1 MADQGRSDDEQVESA
16 AGGTSRSKDMT
27 SSGNDSKSSQGGS
40 NPPPIRQRE
49 GQFDYSPAIL
59 CKCGYNDGQMDFLS
73 GNNPSRRYLTCARAR
88 ENSEMR
94 ACLVS
99 ARDELKVVHNGV
111 CNRDVADWTRK
122 LKEKDD
128 SACKLNVLN

>member
-59 CKCGYNDGQMDFLS
+59 CKCGYNDSKMDFLS
-73 GNNPSRRYLTCARAR
+73 GNNPSRRWYEPETTPYLRIYPDRTWPPLFGGCLDAGREWDRAAQR
-88 ENSEMR
+88 GIFPPD
-94 ACLVS
+94 A
-99 ARDELKVVHNGV
+99 G
-111 CNRDVADWTRK
+111 
-122 LKEKDD
+122 
-128 SACKLNVLN
+128 

>member
-1 MADQGRSDDEQVESA
+1 MEATHAIEMADQGRSDDEQVESA

-88 ENSEMR
+88 
-94 ACLVS
+94 VS
-99 ARDELKVVHNGV
+99 
-111 CNRDVADWTRK
+111 W
-122 LKEKDD
+122 
-128 SACKLNVLN
+128 